1 MHDLFKNNEQI
12 KIWLKAGES
21 FKISI
26 RKTISTWTFLIL
38 LTCTSYSV
46 HDFILIIDK
55 QIDFQVLQLQ
65 NKNRSPDSFHK
76 HFKHTCT
83 SYKIIKHV
91 YQYFNNEITFHKSL
105 TCTCTWAIR
114 SNMLGGFLI
123 KRFLLLSKRNLLLRA
138 IEISFSIL
146 DLCLIIWLQ

>member
-1 MHDLFKNNEQI
+1 M
-12 KIWLKAGES
+12 
-21 FKISI
+21 
-26 RKTISTWTFLIL
+26 
-38 LTCTSYSV
+38 
-46 HDFILIIDK
+46 
-55 QIDFQVLQLQ
+55 QLQ
-65 NKNRSPDSFHK
+65 NKNRSPDFFHK

-105 TCTCTWAIR
+105 TCTWAIR

-123 KRFLLLSKRNLLLRA
+123 KRFLLLSKRHLLLRA

-146 DLCLIIWLQ
+146 DLCLIIWLQLLISNNEKISDENCCNQCKDNHLQLVSVIWYIELRFLESRHVNTYIMKMISTIQC